1 MKIVRQGLLFIFTL
15 YLSVIYIMTV
25 ENFHRLK
32 FITDI
37 RIIPLKHYTYKTC
50 TGLMFAIDGVPL
62 FEKQYGSNGDCEW
75 TP

>member
-1 MKIVRQGLLFIFTL
+1 MKIVQQGLLFIFTL

-37 RIIPLKHYTYKTC
+37 RIVPLKHYSYKTC
-50 TGLMFAIDGVPL
+50 TGIMLTVDKVPL
-62 FEKQYGSNGDCEW
+62 FQKQYGSNGECEW
-75 TP
+75 MP